1 MLDKVG
7 KARERKQKQIG
18 EQILQSGSK
27 TDRELENKI
36 ELEKT
41 EKGSRNKKRADT
53 EWERDGWV
61 ATEQDRMGKTQ
72 KGSRKKYSK

>member
-41 EKGSRNKKRADT
+41 EKGSRNKKVSRYRVGA
-53 EWERDGWV
+53 GW
-61 ATEQDRMGKTQ
+61 
-72 KGSRKKYSK
+72 KGSNRARQNGKNTERKQKKV